1 MIPKTI
7 QNELAN
13 MNTEQL
19 SELNKLVVALITSQ
33 RRADAH
39 IKKASL
45 RVGDRVSWTGRQGYK
60 EGTLTKINRT
70 RCKVR
75 EDITAEDG
83 YGLTTWNVPINMLSV
98 VEREPSFNPTTG
110 EWE

>member
-13 MNTEQL
+13 MNEEQL
-19 SELNKLVVALITSQ
+19 RELNSAVVDLIKS
-33 RRADAH
+33 RRRVDAS

-45 RVGDRVSWTGRQGYK
+45 RVGDKVSWTGRKGYQ
-60 EGTLTKINRT
+60 EGTVKKINRT
-70 RCKVR
+70 KCIVS
-75 EDITAEDG
+75 TDG
-83 YGLTTWNVPINMLSV
+83 GFGGDWNVPINMLNV
-98 VEREPSFNPTTG
+98 MKKEPSFNPLTG

>member
-1 MIPKTI
+1 MIPKAI

-19 SELNKLVVALITSQ
+19 RELNSVVVDLIKSK
-33 RRADAH
+33 RRVEAS

-45 RVGDRVSWTGRQGYK
+45 RVGDKVSWTGKKGYR

-70 RCKVR
+70 RCAVR
-75 EDITAEDG
+75 EDMPHTS
-83 YGLTTWNVPINMLSV
+83 YGFTTWTVPISMLSV
-98 VEREPSFNPTTG
+98 VEKEPSFNPLTG
-110 EWE
+110 EWA

>member
-19 SELNKLVVALITSQ
+19 RELNSVVVDLIKSK
-33 RRADAH
+33 RRVDAS

-45 RVGDRVSWTGRQGYK
+45 RVGDKVSWTGRKGYH
-60 EGTLTKINRT
+60 EGTLKKINRT
-70 RCKVR
+70 RCEVSV
-75 EDITAEDG
+75 G
-83 YGLTTWNVPINMLSV
+83 YTTWTVPISMLNV
-98 VEREPSFNPTTG
+98 IEKEPSFNPLTG

>member
-13 MNTEQL
+13 MNEQQL
-19 SELNKLVVALITSQ
+19 SELNKVVVALITSK
-33 RRADAH
+33 RRADAY

-45 RVGDRVSWTGRQGYK
+45 RVGDRVSWTGRRGYK
-60 EGTLTKINRT
+60 EGTLKKINRT
-70 RCKVR
+70 KCIVSMDERY
-75 EDITAEDG
+75 EAD
-83 YGLTTWNVPINMLSV
+83 WNVPIDMLSV
-98 VEREPSFNPTTG
+98 VEKEPSFNPTTG